1 MQSPN
6 MESKIIG
13 VQFSMLSPE
22 EIRKNSVVEITTRD
36 TYINN
41 KPKVGGL
48 FDPRMGVLEPGYIC
62 PSDGYTYIDCPG
74 YFGHIELARPVFFI
88 QHIKEIMKICKVV
101 CLKCSKLLINKDDHK
116 HILDY
121 SPSERWQYVCNAVS
135 KVKNCGDSSGEGCG
149 HKTPKIELS
158 GIASL
163 KAIYETEEE
172 PIEMKLSPEIIIKI
186 FRRISDDDIHFMG
199 LSPIWSRP
207 EWMVCQVLAI
217 PPPAI
222 RPSVKHDAQ
231 QRSEDDLTHIYTH
244 IILRSIFDRSLIGL
258 RSVFDR
264 CSTVLDR
271 RSIDVRYMFY

>member
-88 QHIKEIMKICKVV
+88 QHIKEIMKICKVI
-101 CLKCSKLLINKDDHK
+101 CLKCSKLLIDKDKHK
-116 HILDY
+116 HILNY
-121 SPSERWQYVCNAVS
+121 SSSERWQYVCNAVS
-135 KVKNCGDSSGEGCG
+135 KVKYCGESSTDGCG
-149 HKTPKIELS
+149 HKTAKIELS

-163 KAIYETEEE
+163 KAIYAV
-172 PIEMKLSPEIIIKI
+172 S
-186 FRRISDDDIHFMG
+186 
-199 LSPIWSRP
+199 
-207 EWMVCQVLAI
+207 
-217 PPPAI
+217 
-222 RPSVKHDAQ
+222 
-231 QRSEDDLTHIYTH
+231 YTH
-244 IILRSIFDRSLIGL
+244 LTLPTSDL
-258 RSVFDR
+258 V
-264 CSTVLDR
+264 
-271 RSIDVRYMFY
+271 